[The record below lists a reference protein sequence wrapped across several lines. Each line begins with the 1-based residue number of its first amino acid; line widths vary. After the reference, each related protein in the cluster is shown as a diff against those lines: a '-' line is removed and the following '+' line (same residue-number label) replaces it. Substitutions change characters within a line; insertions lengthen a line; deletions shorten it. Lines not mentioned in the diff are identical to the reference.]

1 MLKVFYFLLTILI
14 SFIFIEKAGECYRL
28 CTKSQF
34 EALYSSSTPEILR
47 TRLDTVF
54 LQLKSLGVSNLA
66 KFDFLDTPS
75 EDSIIRSL
83 ELLFSLHVIDM
94 KGDLTEEIGIFLSD
108 LPIDTRLA
116 VMLLN
121 SFKEE
126 FACSEEILIL
136 VSILSSGFVFFAN
149 SSPISVLK
157 SKKKFGAKEGD
168 LITLIN
174 LVLRY
179 RHIGSRNEK
188 KKFCAENNINES
200 IILSAKKI
208 GDQLEKYLK
217 SKKFIFKS
225 AEDDVEAILRC
236 ITSAFFAN
244 VAQRQK
250 SGVYKAIRNQEVLN
264 LHPTSILTTMYPEWI
279 IFYEIIKTGKFYMR
293 ECVEIDYRWLVE
305 LAPHF
310 YQDNKTKNLEEKH
323 KQEVINYENMERNQQ
338 PKNIEGDMEKWSHDK
353 PRFNKI
359 LENLSENLD
368 QGKIFKKP
376 KDKKENEKN
385 KNKSVLSFE
394 FEDI

>member
-1 MLKVFYFLLTILI
+1 
-14 SFIFIEKAGECYRL
+14 
-28 CTKSQF
+28 
-34 EALYSSSTPEILR
+34 LYHSSTPEILR
-47 TRLDTVF
+47 TKLDTVF

-75 EDSIIRSL
+75 EESIIRSL

-94 KGDLTEEIGIFLSD
+94 NGELTEEIGVFLSD
-108 LPIDTRLA
+108 LPVETRLA

-136 VSILSSGFVFFAN
+136 VSLLSSGFVFFAN
-149 SSPISVLK
+149 TSPLTILK
-157 SKKKFGAKEGD
+157 TKKKFGAKEGD

-174 LVLRY
+174 LFLRY
-179 RHIGSRNEK
+179 KHIGSRNEK

-200 IILSAKKI
+200 ILLSSKKI
-208 GDQLEKYLK
+208 ADQLEKFLK
-217 SKKFIFKS
+217 SKKFTVKS

-250 SGVYKAIRNQEVLN
+250 SGVYKAIRNQEVLY

-279 IFYEIIKTGKFYMR
+279 VFYEIIKTGKFYMR

-310 YQDNKTKNLEEKH
+310 YQDNKTKNLEERHRK
-323 KQEVINYENMERNQQ
+323 EVINNENMEKIDQV
-338 PKNIEGDMEKWSHDK
+338 KNIEGDLEKWSEEK

-359 LENLSENLD
+359 LDSLKENLD

-376 KDKKENEKN
+376 KEKKEGEKN
-385 KNKSVLSFE
+385 KNMLSFDYE
-394 FEDI
+394 EM